1 MSPKVPRVSGG
12 TCWWRPRTTVLF
24 SALAWPQPGRESSSP
39 LEHSLKLLRM
49 KKLLRGWGEAGA
61 GREQPW
67 SERHMRP
74 DASASE
80 LQEWKLSRPFSSCV
94 IVGITRAL
102 SSAAIHEYKAC
113 GVLAT
118 VLAWMWT
125 RFGNSSAFGDMDS
138 KFQITNFQMKF
149 LKSARVLKQESY
161 YLCRMTSENT
171 QNDLSQNT

>member
-1 MSPKVPRVSGG
+1 MTRGHLEVSGHSLG
-12 TCWWRPRTTVLF
+12 YYHRKGRVFLASCGWRPRTTVLF

-49 KKLLRGWGEAGA
+49 KKLLQGWGEAGA

-67 SERHMRP
+67 SERHMQP

-102 SSAAIHEYKAC
+102 SSAAIREYKAC

-118 VLAWMWT
+118 VQVKSL
-125 RFGNSSAFGDMDS
+125 DVDS
-138 KFQITNFQMKF
+138 LWELI
-149 LKSARVLKQESY
+149 
-161 YLCRMTSENT
+161 CI
-171 QNDLSQNT
+171 